1 MGLDRSALLGA
12 IERLNVEMQK
22 QFDVLNA
29 ADGKLGD
36 GDLGITLTR
45 GMEAIADEAGEL
57 PDDLGLAMLQCSQA
71 FTKSSGS
78 SYGTLMALAMM
89 AIAKQIK
96 GQTNIDPI
104 DLNALVATAR
114 DQIQTRGKAEIGG
127 KTVLDSLDAVVNH
140 TSGKSDL
147 EDIRTS
153 AVAAVDAALV
163 DFHNK
168 PATMG
173 RARMFGEKS
182 IGLDDPGMLA
192 MKFIV
197 YAIAG
202 KST

>member
-1 MGLDRSALLGA
+1 MGFDRSALLGA

-45 GMEAIADEAGEL
+45 GMEAIADVAGEL
-57 PDDLGLAMLQCSQA
+57 PEDLGLAMLQCSQA

-127 KTVLDSLDAVVNH
+127 KTVLDSLDAVVHH

>member
-45 GMEAIADEAGEL
+45 GMEAIADVAGEL
-57 PDDLGLAMLQCSQA
+57 PEDLGLAMLQCSQA

-104 DLNALVATAR
+104 DLNALVTTAR

-140 TSGKSDL
+140 TLGKSDL
-147 EDIRTS
+147 KDIRTS
-153 AVAAVDAALV
+153 AIAAVDEALI

>member
-45 GMEAIADEAGEL
+45 GMEAIADVAGEL

-96 GQTNIDPI
+96 GQTNVDPI
-104 DLNALVATAR
+104 DLNALVTTAR
-114 DQIQTRGKAEIGG
+114 NQIQTRGKAEIGG

-147 EDIRTS
+147 KDIRTS
-153 AVAAVDAALV
+153 AIAAVDAALV

-182 IGLDDPGMLA
+182 IGLNDPGMLA

-197 YAIAG
+197 YAIVG

>member
-12 IERLNVEMQK
+12 IERVNVEMQK

-96 GQTNIDPI
+96 GQTNVDPI
-104 DLNALVATAR
+104 DLNALVTTAR

-140 TSGKSDL
+140 TLGKSDL
-147 EDIRTS
+147 KDIRTS
-153 AVAAVDAALV
+153 AIAAVDEALI

-202 KST
+202 KSS

>member
-45 GMEAIADEAGEL
+45 GMEAIADVAGEL
-57 PDDLGLAMLQCSQA
+57 PEDLGLAMLQCSQA

-153 AVAAVDAALV
+153 SVAAVDAALV

-168 PATMG
+168 QATLG

>member
-45 GMEAIADEAGEL
+45 GMEAIADVAGEL
-57 PDDLGLAMLQCSQA
+57 PEDLGLAMLQCSQA

-104 DLNALVATAR
+104 DLNALIATAR

>member
-104 DLNALVATAR
+104 DLNALIATAR